1 MQRVL
6 AGLTLFVP
14 TVVWAGFD
22 IGKNL
27 DYVLLALLMVVVS
40 AVMALMLLVS
50 LFTSSSQTRQ
60 SFWVCAANLLVT
72 GFLVAVGDHLSA
84 YLLAM
89 AGGLLL
95 LLTVLVYFGESML
108 EASKAKQRAAARLAR
123 RSAAQAP
130 REPSEPAPPVERPW
144 R

>member
-14 TVVWAGFD
+14 TVVWAGFNM
-22 IGKNL
+22 GKNL

-40 AVMALMLLVS
+40 AVMALMLIVS
-50 LFTSSSQTRQ
+50 LFTSNSQTTP
-60 SFWVCAANLLVT
+60 SFWVSGANLLVT
-72 GFLVAVGDHLSA
+72 GVLVALGDHFSA

-89 AGGLLL
+89 AGGVLFVLALL
-95 LLTVLVYFGESML
+95 VHVGESMA
-108 EASKAKQRAAARLAR
+108 EASKAKQRAARLAQR
-123 RSAAQAP
+123 KAAA
-130 REPSEPAPPVERPW
+130 RAPSEPVPPVERPW